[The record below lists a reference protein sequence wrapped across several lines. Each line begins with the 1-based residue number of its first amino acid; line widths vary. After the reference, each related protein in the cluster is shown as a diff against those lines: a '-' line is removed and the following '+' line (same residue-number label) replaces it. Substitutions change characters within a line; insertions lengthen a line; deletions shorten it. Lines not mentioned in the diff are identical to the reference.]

1 MAKICPIC
9 GKEFEGNRKY
19 CNKECSKKGYYLVQ
33 ARRIENKKKAKQAS
47 AVKDN
52 RLQIIAKEARKAGM
66 SYGQYV
72 ALQNHAASFRKEK
85 QA

>member
-1 MAKICPIC
+1 MAKTCPIC

-19 CNKECSKKGYYLVQ
+19 CNKECSKKGYRLKQ
-33 ARRIENKKKAKQAS
+33 ITRTEKKRKLKQKS
-47 AVKDN
+47 RTNDN
-52 RLQIIAKEARKAGM
+52 RLQTIAKEARKAGM